1 MPRYF
6 SATWLIYVIF
16 CVVSAIIEFGYDAIM
31 FLFPIVLSGFFV
43 ALLATL
49 IVARVARLMDS
60 KHDPFHSRF
69 DWTDE

>member
-6 SATWLIYVIF
+6 SATWLIYIIF
-16 CVVSAIIEFGYDAIM
+16 CGAWAVVKTGYEAVL

-43 ALLATL
+43 ALLVTL
-49 IVARVARLMDS
+49 VIARIAKGIGS
-60 KHDPFHSRF
+60 KHEPFRSRF

>member
-6 SATWLIYVIF
+6 SATWLIYIVF
-16 CVVSAIIEFGYDAIM
+16 CIAGAIIEFGYNAVM

-43 ALLATL
+43 ALVTTL
-49 IVARVARLMDS
+49 IVARVAKLMGS
-60 KHDPFHSRF
+60 KHDPFRSRF